1 MAPSDHRNCG
11 NVEVLPIANPFF
23 LQHSGRTRIMV
34 TMNAGR
40 WKKTLLFLVAMQG
53 ALVIGCRT
61 SAERQVAAWQR
72 LLDDSGFIEIPYGFQ
87 ISSFTVPP
95 CHVIFPALAK
105 NPTIWFLT
113 RPGIPSVA
121 LVPFRAENGEYSL
134 LIVQDYLMESEN
146 RLALLSCERETSSV
160 YLAEDGN
167 VVKMYDQWC
176 CAVFLTSSGNGLVAW
191 KDGFYG
197 FRPMFNPEDIPDIVG
212 GSNWTDGKETPPCY
226 RRFYLKGRTSTS
238 GPHLLHEIW
247 PEKEIHNGNS
257 R

>member
-1 MAPSDHRNCG
+1 MY
-11 NVEVLPIANPFF
+11 I
-23 LQHSGRTRIMV
+23 
-34 TMNAGR
+34 GR
-40 WKKTLLFLVAMQG
+40 WKKTLIFLVAMQG
-53 ALVIGCRT
+53 ALFVGCRT
-61 SAERQVAAWQR
+61 SAERQVAASQR

-105 NPTIWFLT
+105 NPGIWLLT

-121 LVPFRAENGEYSL
+121 LVPSRAENGEYSL
-134 LIVQDYLMESEN
+134 LIVQDYLTKSET
-146 RLALLSCERETSSV
+146 RLAVLSREGGTSSV
-160 YLAEDGN
+160 FLAENGS

-176 CAVFLTSSGNGLVAW
+176 RAVFFTSSGEGLVAW
-191 KDGFYG
+191 KDGFMG
-197 FRPMFNPEDIPDIVG
+197 DVPLCNPEDIPDIVCG
-212 GSNWTDGKETPPCY
+212 INWKDGKDTPPCY
-226 RRFYLKGRTSTS
+226 RRFYLKGSKNTS